1 MMDPS
6 NSLWIVITWLLNYK
20 PILLVVLVTLLLLSN
35 WMVKQEVWPNRMKHE
50 TERDQHRAVPC
61 REQVQREQ
69 SPDITRRHQRPCY
82 TGNEYIENPK
92 VSECAT
98 GSTILTAKE
107 VDKMHACFAV
117 QDKLMERLMFN
128 EMKLKVL
135 ENQMFIVWNKMN
147 RRKRSCQARIPSP
160 AKHLRRRNGFSS
172 ASGFSSNSRGPC

>member
-50 TERDQHRAVPC
+50 T
-61 REQVQREQ
+61 
-69 SPDITRRHQRPCY
+69 
-82 TGNEYIENPK
+82 EYIENPK